1 MNMRNLIIG
10 ALLASSAMAL
20 APVQARAEGAYASV
34 SAGVINLRD
43 AELEYNDNPDR
54 DRFASFDNG
63 FAIAGALGR
72 EVGEGFRVEGEIA
85 YRANDE
91 AFIMPG
97 QGGGGRATAWSIMG
111 NAYWDAPVAWRVQPY
126 LGAGLGAAMVTHKG
140 FAVTDLGEPTTTLAD
155 DSGWALAYQAMAGV
169 RAPLG
174 ENWLWS
180 AEYRYFGAA
189 EPKIDDEDGFTY
201 DTDYDSHS
209 IMLALTRRL

>member
-1 MNMRNLIIG
+1 MRNLIIG
-10 ALLASSAMAL
+10 ALLASSAMTL
-20 APVQARAEGAYASV
+20 ASMPAQAETYASV
-34 SAGVINLRD
+34 SAGAVNLRD

-63 FAIAGALGR
+63 FVIAGALGR
-72 EVGEGFRVEGEIA
+72 STGHNFRVEGEIA

-97 QGGGGRATAWSIMG
+97 EGGDGRATALSVMG
-111 NAYWDAPVAWRVQPY
+111 NAYWDAPVGWGVRPFV
-126 LGAGLGAAMVTHKG
+126 GAGLGTARVTHED
-140 FAVTDLGEPTTTLAD
+140 FQVTDLGQPSATLSD

-201 DTDYDSHS
+201 DTDYESHAV
-209 IMLALTRRL
+209 MFALTRRL